1 MAAGTLFVVA
11 TPIGHLGDLTE
22 RARAVLG
29 AVSLIAVED
38 SRRTA
43 PLLASL
49 GVSVPLIAYHEHNGE
64 ARTPQLLARLQAG
77 DDIALV
83 SDAGTPLI
91 ADPGFRL
98 VREARAEGIAVVPV
112 PGASA
117 VMAALSVAGLP
128 TDRFTFRGF
137 LPAKAGARRRAL
149 AALVPL
155 EETQVFFEAPHR
167 IVAMLED
174 AVATFGPSREA
185 YVGRELTKRFE
196 SHYRGTLDELL
207 AAAKEEAL
215 PARGE
220 FVVVLAGAPEAA
232 AAAPAL
238 QEEQVLR
245 VLLEELPPARAA
257 RVAAALLAMPKKP
270 LYQRALALA
279 EERQEA

>member
-11 TPIGHLGDLTE
+11 TPIGNLGDLTE
-22 RARAVLG
+22 RARAVLS

-43 PLLASL
+43 PLVASL
-49 GVSVPLIAYHEHNGE
+49 GVSVPLLPYHEHNGE
-64 ARTPQLLARLQAG
+64 ARTPQLLARLRSG

-91 ADPGFRL
+91 ADPGYRL
-98 VREARAEGIAVVPV
+98 VREARAEGIAVIPV

-149 AALVPL
+149 AALAAL

-174 AVATFGPSREA
+174 AVAAFGPAREA

-196 SHYRGTLDELL
+196 SHYRGSLGALL

-220 FVVVLAGAPEAA
+220 FVVVLAGALEAA
-232 AAAPAL
+232 AVPAL

-245 VLLEELPPARAA
+245 LLLEELPPARAA
-257 RVAAALLAMPKKP
+257 RVAAALLASPKKP
-270 LYQRALALA
+270 LYQRALVLA
-279 EERQEA
+279 EGRDDA

>member
-22 RARAVLG
+22 RARTVLS

-43 PLLASL
+43 SLVASL
-49 GVSVPLIAYHEHNGE
+49 GVSVPLIPYHEHNGE

-91 ADPGFRL
+91 ADPGYRL
-98 VREARAEGIAVVPV
+98 VRAARAEGIPVVPV

-149 AALVPL
+149 EALASL

-174 AVATFGPSREA
+174 AAATLGPEREA
-185 YVGRELTKRFE
+185 YVGRELTKRYE
-196 SHYRGTLDELL
+196 SHYRGSLGELL
-207 AAAKEEAL
+207 AAAREEAL

-232 AAAPAL
+232 TAAPAL
-238 QEEQVLR
+238 QEDHVLR
-245 VLLEELPPARAA
+245 LLLEELPPARAA

-279 EERQEA
+279 EGREDA

>member
-149 AALVPL
+149 AALASL

-174 AVATFGPSREA
+174 AVDTFGPAREA

-207 AAAKEEAL
+207 AAAKEEGL

-220 FVVVLAGAPEAA
+220 FVVVLAGAPAA
-232 AAAPAL
+232 AAGAPAL

-245 VLLEELPPARAA
+245 LLLEELPPARAA

-279 EERQEA
+279 EGREEA

>member
-64 ARTPQLLARLQAG
+64 ARTPQLLERLQAG

-91 ADPGFRL
+91 ADPGYRL
-98 VREARAEGIAVVPV
+98 VREARAERIAVVPV

-149 AALVPL
+149 ATLVPL
-155 EETQVFFEAPHR
+155 EETQVLFEAPHR
-167 IVAMLED
+167 IVALLED
-174 AVATFGPSREA
+174 AVATFGPAREA

-196 SHYRGTLDELL
+196 SHYRGTLSELL
-207 AAAKEEAL
+207 AAATEEGL

-220 FVVVLAGAPEAA
+220 FVVVLSGAPQAA

-245 VLLEELPPARAA
+245 LLLEELPPARAA

-279 EERQEA
+279 EGREEA

>member
-11 TPIGHLGDLTE
+11 TPIGNLGDLTE

-64 ARTPQLLARLQAG
+64 ARTPQLLARRQAG

-83 SDAGTPLI
+83 SDAGTPRI

-149 AALVPL
+149 AALASL

-174 AVATFGPSREA
+174 AVDTFGPAREA

-207 AAAKEEAL
+207 AAAKEEGL

-220 FVVVLAGAPEAA
+220 FVVVLAGAPAA
-232 AAAPAL
+232 AAGAPAL

-245 VLLEELPPARAA
+245 LLLEELPPARAA

-279 EERQEA
+279 EGRQEA

>member
-22 RARAVLG
+22 RARTVLS

-43 PLLASL
+43 PLVASL
-49 GVSVPLIAYHEHNGE
+49 GVSVPLVPYHEHNGE

-91 ADPGFRL
+91 ADPGYRL
-98 VREARAEGIAVVPV
+98 VRAARAEGIAVVPV

-149 AALVPL
+149 EALASL

-174 AVATFGPSREA
+174 AAATFGPEREA
-185 YVGRELTKRFE
+185 YVGRELTKRYE
-196 SHYRGTLDELL
+196 SHYRGSLGQLL
-207 AAAKEEAL
+207 AAAREEAL

-232 AAAPAL
+232 TAAPAL
-238 QEEQVLR
+238 KEDHVLR
-245 VLLEELPPARAA
+245 LLLEELPPARAA

-279 EERQEA
+279 EGREDA

>member
-1 MAAGTLFVVA
+1 
-11 TPIGHLGDLTE
+11 
-22 RARAVLG
+22 
-29 AVSLIAVED
+29 
-38 SRRTA
+38 
-43 PLLASL
+43 
-49 GVSVPLIAYHEHNGE
+49 
-64 ARTPQLLARLQAG
+64 
-77 DDIALV
+77 
-83 SDAGTPLI
+83 
-91 ADPGFRL
+91 
-98 VREARAEGIAVVPV
+98 
-112 PGASA
+112 
-117 VMAALSVAGLP
+117 
-128 TDRFTFRGF
+128 
-137 LPAKAGARRRAL
+137 
-149 AALVPL
+149 
-155 EETQVFFEAPHR
+155 
-167 IVAMLED
+167 VAMLED

-279 EERQEA
+279 EGRQEA

>member
-22 RARAVLG
+22 RARTVLS

-43 PLLASL
+43 PLVASL
-49 GVSVPLIAYHEHNGE
+49 GVSVPLVPYHEHNGE

-91 ADPGFRL
+91 ADPGYRL
-98 VREARAEGIAVVPV
+98 VRAARAEGIAVVPV

-149 AALVPL
+149 EALASL

-174 AVATFGPSREA
+174 AAATFGAEREA

-196 SHYRGTLDELL
+196 SHYRGSLGELL
-207 AAAKEEAL
+207 SAAREEAL

-232 AAAPAL
+232 TVAPAL
-238 QEEQVLR
+238 QEDHVLR
-245 VLLEELPPARAA
+245 LLLEELPPARAA

-279 EERQEA
+279 EGREDA